1 MEIETFSPIIN
12 VKVFLL
18 AIAGLLILATYTWQ
32 FKKMIGAKVQVYL
45 QLSKTFWLVTML
57 MLAVSETL
65 ADKSFWV
72 IWAQAT
78 SLLSPYLWFLFILQI
93 SGQIKLIPL
102 KLQSFILLT
111 TTTFLLVILSNP
123 WHGLYYSNIML
134 ENNILICSFGSLFN
148 LEGYWAYAL
157 CFFALTFSF
166 RWIIVSKGLRRK
178 QALWFTASGLMS
190 LLTVMLGFVFKIDSI
205 NSMPLGFLIA
215 AAFVAWGF
223 YRWKVYNLIP
233 FAHEAAINNMID
245 GLIVIDENNYVATMN
260 QSAQKLLNLTTIK
273 IGSTFYDLLEVF
285 PNLELFQNNQNCGSI
300 ETTMTFAE
308 KKHYQQWNLIL
319 LQFQNY
325 PLGKVLLIK
334 DITKQKQEQQSLLEH
349 EKSLA
354 IIEERHSLARE
365 VHDDLCQT
373 LGYISF
379 QIQDIIHSLKGK
391 EIDKSI
397 LNLTKLVKITKNAYT
412 DAREYIKG
420 VQYFKLEH
428 NNLLLALE
436 KYINWVKQEYRLNI
450 ILISPLSTA
459 VYANNNLIDLHLFRI
474 IQEALSNIVK
484 HAKAENCLITFKVDQ
499 DLITVTISDDG
510 VGFNPENELT
520 GFGLTSMAERTKR
533 INGTFEVTSTI
544 DTGTIIS
551 IKIPLA

>member
-1 MEIETFSPIIN
+1 
-12 VKVFLL
+12 
-18 AIAGLLILATYTWQ
+18 
-32 FKKMIGAKVQVYL
+32 
-45 QLSKTFWLVTML
+45 
-57 MLAVSETL
+57 
-65 ADKSFWV
+65 
-72 IWAQAT
+72 
-78 SLLSPYLWFLFILQI
+78 
-93 SGQIKLIPL
+93 
-102 KLQSFILLT
+102 
-111 TTTFLLVILSNP
+111 
-123 WHGLYYSNIML
+123 
-134 ENNILICSFGSLFN
+134 
-148 LEGYWAYAL
+148 
-157 CFFALTFSF
+157 
-166 RWIIVSKGLRRK
+166 
-178 QALWFTASGLMS
+178 
-190 LLTVMLGFVFKIDSI
+190 LTVMLGFVFKIDSF

-285 PNLELFQNNQNCGSI
+285 PNLELFQKNQNCGSI

-325 PLGKVLLIK
+325 HLGKVLLIK

-420 VQYFKLEH
+420 FQYFKLEH